1 MLLQEGTL
9 GWPSIASS
17 RLAITTVAPTV
28 SGSWSSSTA
37 ISKDSVVTATSTS
50 SAVMPGWRAMLVRK
64 LTTARCG
71 TTTPL
76 GLPVEP
82 EV

>member
-1 MLLQEGTL
+1 M
-9 GWPSIASS
+9 SN
-17 RLAITTVAPTV
+17 
-28 SGSWSSSTA
+28 
-37 ISKDSVVTATSTS
+37 DSVVTATSRS
-50 SAVMPGWRAMLVRK
+50 DAVSPGSRAMLARK

-82 EV
+82 DV

>member
-1 MLLQEGTL
+1 MAVHRLIAACDHDRGPQRERQLQLQHRDIEGQR
-9 GWPSIASS
+9 GDGHEHVIGGKA
-17 RLAITTVAPTV
+17 RLA
-28 SGSWSSSTA
+28 
-37 ISKDSVVTATSTS
+37 
-50 SAVMPGWRAMLVRK
+50 AMLVRK